1 MKHDLGQPHRVAKST
16 WHRHLQEASTEEERE
31 KMRSGRELQGH
42 TMELEPGA
50 GEAAAGCASSS
61 DSTDR
66 TSLPPSAHRAAAL
79 RDLIKRARENENLRR
94 NPQHD
99 KRI

>member
-1 MKHDLGQPHRVAKST
+1 MLPASSSSSDRQLYVCLCTKHNLGQPHRVAKST

-31 KMRSGRELQGH
+31 KMRTGRELRGH

-61 DSTDR
+61 NSSDR
-66 TSLPPSAHRAAAL
+66 TSIPPSAL
-79 RDLIKRARENENLRR
+79 FWCS
-94 NPQHD
+94 
-99 KRI
+99 